1 MAVKKNWIKR
11 RWIFAFF
18 FFGFMLVHQF
28 DIYFLSPSA
37 AQFFWSGN
45 AINIFQNPMNV
56 HAILVSLLFFLIWG
70 YNFDRHSR
78 RKLLAGAA
86 FLWWI
91 SRWLMCFSPTLG
103 TFIISYA
110 ASGVDHASY
119 SGIFALVGDYFEPNN
134 RSKVFG
140 FFFLSHP
147 LVFLA
152 GLFLSYSNQFESV
165 WRTWLFAAG
174 AVGLLFSLFI
184 AFNIHEPKRGH
195 SEPAL
200 AEIAMMGV
208 YQFDW
213 EVAKVELRKPALL
226 TLFALSLFSMIPWAV
241 LTQWLYPYFHNSLGM
256 APSKIYLTLLPGLFG
271 VVLGY
276 PLGGALGDF
285 LFTYR
290 RRGRVIVSLV
300 GCLMASVCLCV
311 AFQNLEAAAT
321 AFLIS
326 IALLGLF
333 LGFLLPNLAAS
344 LLDVTLPELRGTAFG
359 IMLLL
364 QSSGIVL
371 SSLVVKFLQN
381 YLPLDQMIFWMCVG
395 AWLIGAALHI
405 MLFKSLPGGIEDLR
419 RHMAYRGLLEARI
432 AALNRNRI
440 KD

>member
-1 MAVKKNWIKR
+1 VKQNWVKR
-11 RWIFAFF
+11 RWIFVFF
-18 FFGFMLVHQF
+18 FFGFMFVHQF

-37 AQFFWSGN
+37 AQFFWNGN
-45 AINIFQNPMNV
+45 AINIFQNPMNGPV
-56 HAILVSLLFFLIWG
+56 ILVSLIFFLIWG

-91 SRWLMCFSPTLG
+91 TRWLMSFSPTLG
-103 TFIISYA
+103 TFLISYA

-119 SGIFALVGDYFEPNN
+119 SGIFALVGDYFEPKN

-140 FFFLSHP
+140 FFFLAHP

-152 GLFLSYSNQFESV
+152 GLFLTYSNQFEFT
-165 WRTWLFAAG
+165 WRTWLLVVG
-174 AVGLLFSLFI
+174 AVGLICSIFI
-184 AFNIHEPKRGH
+184 ALNIHDPKRGH

-200 AEIAMMGV
+200 AKIAMMGV

-226 TLFALSLFSMIPWAV
+226 TLFALSLFSMIPWTV
-241 LTQWLYPYFHNSLGM
+241 LTNWLYPYFRDSLGM
-256 APSKIYLTLLPGLFG
+256 PSSRIYLALLPGLFG

-290 RRGRVIVSLV
+290 RRGRVIVSLF
-300 GCLMASVCLCV
+300 GNLMASVCLCV
-311 AFQNLEAAAT
+311 AFLNLESATT
-321 AFLIS
+321 AFIIS
-326 IALLGLF
+326 IALMGLF

-344 LLDVTLPELRGTAFG
+344 LMDVTLPELRGTAYG

-364 QSSGIVL
+364 QSAGILLTPLFVNL
-371 SSLVVKFLQN
+371 LQN
-381 YLPLDQMIFWMCVG
+381 YLPLDQVILWICVG
-395 AWLIGAALHI
+395 AWLIGAVLHI
-405 MLFKSLPGGIEDLR
+405 ALFKYLPDGIEDLR
-419 RHMAYRGLLEARI
+419 RHLAYRGLLEARI
-432 AALNRNRI
+432 ATLNYRRMEG
-440 KD
+440 